1 VSLSNDTVGK
11 IIFYYKYIIDLE
23 SVNDLSYYYIMK
35 ELIAYTLVITLLLF
49 WGFFF
54 SCVLILYMFPK
65 TKVSDLIRKHVI
77 TDRDL
82 EDQSP
87 L

>member
-1 VSLSNDTVGK
+1 MAE
-11 IIFYYKYIIDLE
+11 II
-23 SVNDLSYYYIMK
+23 V
-35 ELIAYTLVITLLLF
+35 YTFIITLLLF

-54 SCVLILYMFPK
+54 SCVWILYMFPK

>member
-1 VSLSNDTVGK
+1 
-11 IIFYYKYIIDLE
+11 
-23 SVNDLSYYYIMK
+23 MK